1 MKTTK
6 KKSFLYE
13 SYNQNREI
21 FTPIESLATTFGA
34 ILGVILLGWLTNFII
49 KTVMHYDI
57 VKTLC
62 GTLENKILLFFANLF
77 VGIVLGIIEV
87 IIITI
92 IVFFIKAVYTIIT
105 KEIAIMRYCKLP
117 LTEEEIRIGIKKN
130 LYSNILEY
138 FEFVNSQIT
147 YGFDKRRLKLS
158 NEDCNVR
165 IESCMQVFHL
175 SRDEVLAKLE
185 LYNKRKSIEKYR
197 KNNKI
202 SI

>member
-21 FTPIESLATTFGA
+21 FAPIESLATTFGA

-92 IVFFIKAVYTIIT
+92 IVF
-105 KEIAIMRYCKLP
+105 L
-117 LTEEEIRIGIKKN
+117 
-130 LYSNILEY
+130 
-138 FEFVNSQIT
+138 
-147 YGFDKRRLKLS
+147 LKLY
-158 NEDCNVR
+158 
-165 IESCMQVFHL
+165 IQL
-175 SRDEVLAKLE
+175 LQK
-185 LYNKRKSIEKYR
+185 K
-197 KNNKI
+197 
-202 SI
+202 

>member
-1 MKTTK
+1 MKTMK

-21 FTPIESLATTFGA
+21 FLSIESLATTFGS

-92 IVFFIKAVYTIIT
+92 IVFFIEAVYTIIT

-117 LTEEEIRIGIKKN
+117 LTEEEIRIGI
-130 LYSNILEY
+130 ILEY

>member
-21 FTPIESLATTFGA
+21 FAPIESLATTFGA

-92 IVFFIKAVYTIIT
+92 IVFFIEAVYTIIT

-147 YGFDKRRLKLS
+147 YGFDKRRLKLP

-175 SRDEVLAKLE
+175 SRYEVLAKLE
-185 LYNKRKSIEKYR
+185 LYNKMKSIEKYR

>member
-21 FTPIESLATTFGA
+21 FTPIESLVTTFGTT
-34 ILGVILLGWLTNFII
+34 LGVILLGWLTNFII

-57 VKTLC
+57 VKAWF
-62 GTLENKILLFFANLF
+62 GLENKILLFFDNLF
-77 VGIVLGIIEV
+77 VDIVLGIVEV

-92 IVFFIKAVYTIIT
+92 IVFFIEAVCTIIT

-138 FEFVNSQIT
+138 FEFVNNQIT
-147 YGFDKRRLKLS
+147 YGFGKRRLKLS
-158 NEDCNVR
+158 NEDCKVY

-185 LYNKRKSIEKYR
+185 LYNKKKSIEKYR

>member
-21 FTPIESLATTFGA
+21 FAPIESLATTFGA

-62 GTLENKILLFFANLF
+62 GTLENKTLLFFANLF

-92 IVFFIKAVYTIIT
+92 IVFFIEAVYTIIT
-105 KEIAIMRYCKLP
+105 K
-117 LTEEEIRIGIKKN
+117 
-130 LYSNILEY
+130 
-138 FEFVNSQIT
+138 
-147 YGFDKRRLKLS
+147 
-158 NEDCNVR
+158 
-165 IESCMQVFHL
+165 
-175 SRDEVLAKLE
+175 
-185 LYNKRKSIEKYR
+185 
-197 KNNKI
+197 
-202 SI
+202 